1 MEIVKESILELL
13 SVSVI
18 VSSIV
23 MIIIQKFKHFA
34 FVNKNYQIGLL
45 NFAFSFII
53 GIPFSIYFYDFNFI
67 ESCWVSLFSLIGAPS
82 IYDVL
87 KNQKIINYTP
97 KSLDSEIVEIKRD
110 DVWNI

>member
-45 NFAFSFII
+45 NFAFSFFANTTN
-53 GIPFSIYFYDFNFI
+53 PD
-67 ESCWVSLFSLIGAPS
+67 VSLSNLFT
-82 IYDVL
+82 
-87 KNQKIINYTP
+87 INTF
-97 KSLDSEIVEIKRD
+97 
-110 DVWNI
+110 